1 MPWDSVKNQ
10 PKISGCVRTRPQGT
24 EHGAGKRRSRG
35 AEVAAGKSQRPQNA
49 RGGCGIAQ
57 QLHAGQAVTV
67 VLGGQQEIPPGI
79 KCGVAFEIGKVCP
92 LLNHAVRGQVLPAK
106 AGEFHRGNR
115 AHGNR
120 FPGVAGKFRHGAA
133 VPIAHASVHFPQTN
147 VMGHQQRPV
156 IAILTA
162 NVLVGVGL
170 RSILEK
176 AAPAADVELFGNFQ
190 EFAEADPERFIHY
203 FVTAQLFAAHNAFF
217 RARSHRTIVLA
228 NGQTPAGVHCID
240 VQTDEE
246 RFVRSLMRLQHSVR
260 RPEHALPVQ
269 PQAAQPLTEREAEV
283 LTLIAG
289 GLINKQVADR
299 LGIGLTTVI
308 SHRRNIMEK
317 LGIRTAAG
325 LVVYALAAGYVDPDG
340 M

>member
-1 MPWDSVKNQ
+1 M
-10 PKISGCVRTRPQGT
+10 
-24 EHGAGKRRSRG
+24 
-35 AEVAAGKSQRPQNA
+35 
-49 RGGCGIAQ
+49 
-57 QLHAGQAVTV
+57 
-67 VLGGQQEIPPGI
+67 
-79 KCGVAFEIGKVCP
+79 
-92 LLNHAVRGQVLPAK
+92 
-106 AGEFHRGNR
+106 
-115 AHGNR
+115 
-120 FPGVAGKFRHGAA
+120 
-133 VPIAHASVHFPQTN
+133 
-147 VMGHQQRPV
+147 MQQRPV

-190 EFAEADPERFIHY
+190 EFAEADP
-203 FVTAQLFAAHNAFF
+203 AQLFAAHNAFF